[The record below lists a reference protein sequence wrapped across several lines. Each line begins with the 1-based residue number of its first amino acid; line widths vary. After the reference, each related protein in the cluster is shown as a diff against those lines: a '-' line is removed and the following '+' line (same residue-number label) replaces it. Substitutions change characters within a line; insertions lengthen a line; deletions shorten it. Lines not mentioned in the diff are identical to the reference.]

1 MKQAKCTSR
10 PHEKAFLRTSTP
22 ENEKPAPKG
31 WLCLVNYTG
40 KISNLLEDLKKVE
53 RFMQYIEN
61 QGSENLTEIAES
73 QE

>member
-31 WLCLVNYTG
+31 WLCLVDYTG
-40 KISNLLEDLKKVE
+40 KISNLLEDLKKV
-53 RFMQYIEN
+53 IEFVK
-61 QGSENLTEIAES
+61 SIDS
-73 QE
+73 QSSTIFQ